1 MININ
6 LSQTAFMPL
15 DEEEAKLMESIEQG
29 HLVPVSKSED
39 KKLKNIF
46 SHAKTSG
53 PIKTKPI
60 SLRLKEPT
68 ILSLKNKS
76 AKSGV
81 PYQTI
86 LSALADQY
94 ASGRIKLG
102 I

>member
-1 MININ
+1 MTIPAK
-6 LSQTAFMPL
+6 TAFIPL
-15 DEEEAKLMESIEQG
+15 DEEEAALMDAIEHNEYEALSPQKQKKIIS
-29 HLVPVSKSED
+29 LMSKAT
-39 KKLKNIF
+39 IV
-46 SHAKTSG
+46 G

-68 ILSLKNKS
+68 ILKLKHQS
-76 AKSGV
+76 RKSGV

-94 ASGRIKLG
+94 ADGKIKLG